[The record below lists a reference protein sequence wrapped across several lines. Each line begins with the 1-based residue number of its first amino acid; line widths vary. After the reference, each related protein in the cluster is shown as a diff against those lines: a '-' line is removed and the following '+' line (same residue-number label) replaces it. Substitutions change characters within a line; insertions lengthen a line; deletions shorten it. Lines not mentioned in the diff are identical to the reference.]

1 MFQLFSSPAFF
12 QAKFR
17 ETHVLQEK
25 ATRTLPFVHDNTQHA
40 APEHKPAA
48 LALDTPSSPQSGDNS
63 GLIQNPQRRQI
74 NTLSHQIIS
83 IVPYMQLHKQNV
95 CCILRSIILEY
106 NSCLGISA
114 K

>member
-1 MFQLFSSPAFF
+1 MFQLFSSPALF

-25 ATRTLPFVHDNTQHA
+25 ATSTLSFVHDNTQHA

-63 GLIQNPQRRQI
+63 GLIQNPQRQQI

-95 CCILRSIILEY
+95 CCILRSVILEY